1 MFIIN
6 SMDEQEKQLRKNI
19 ADNMRI
25 YRAKERISQEQLAE
39 KANLTQTYV
48 YKLENEKANPSI
60 YVVKKLADV
69 FGVSVNDLI
78 I

>member
-1 MFIIN
+1 ME
-6 SMDEQEKQLRKNI
+6 EQEKQLRKNI
-19 ADNMRI
+19 ADNLRI

-60 YVVKKLADV
+60 YVMKKLSDV
-69 FGVSVNDLI
+69 FGVNVDDLI
-78 I
+78 N